1 MLAATPYRPFAM
13 ILFLRYL
20 GNRILL
26 VLSRRG
32 PGLHT
37 KRSAGYSLLRRPRKY
52 KTKCVLTCTDTCQF
66 YVKRIA
72 CNRI

>member
-1 MLAATPYRPFAM
+1 MLAATPYRLFAM

-20 GNRILL
+20 SYRILL

-37 KRSAGYSLLRRPRKY
+37 EALRWLQPPAPTRQMQ
-52 KTKCVLTCTDTCQF
+52 D
-66 YVKRIA
+66 
-72 CNRI
+72 

>member
-20 GNRILL
+20 SNRILL

-37 KRSAGYSLLRRPRKY
+37 EALRWLQPPAPTRKIQ
-52 KTKCVLTCTDTCQF
+52 D
-66 YVKRIA
+66 
-72 CNRI
+72 

>member
-13 ILFLRYL
+13 ILFRRYL

-37 KRSAGYSLLRRPRKY
+37 EALRW
-52 KTKCVLTCTDTCQF
+52 L
-66 YVKRIA
+66 
-72 CNRI
+72 